1 MDFMDNVKRVAAE
14 TAQAAVKKSGE
25 LVETAKIKYA
35 IFDLKNEIRKTYEEI
50 GSEVYRRY
58 AEGAE
63 SEESVRQKC
72 LRIDALN
79 HEIEQ
84 LGRKLG
90 GLKNEVICA
99 QCGKSCR
106 IEMEYCPYCGC
117 RLERDNVVEAEIFE

>member
-50 GSEVYRRY
+50 GAEVYRQY
-58 AEGAE
+58 SEGAE
-63 SEESVRQKC
+63 SSESLRQKC
-72 LRIDALN
+72 LRVDTLN
-79 HEIEQ
+79 YEIAQ
-84 LGRKLG
+84 QSRKLG
-90 GLKNEVICA
+90 DLKNAVECA
-99 QCGKSCR
+99 RCGKTCK

-117 RLERDNVVEAEIFE
+117 RLERENVVDAEIFE